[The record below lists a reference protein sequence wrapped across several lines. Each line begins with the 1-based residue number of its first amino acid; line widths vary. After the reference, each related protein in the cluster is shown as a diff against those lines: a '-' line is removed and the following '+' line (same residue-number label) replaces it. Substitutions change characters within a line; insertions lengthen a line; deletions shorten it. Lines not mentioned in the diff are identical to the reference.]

1 MDTVELMAQF
11 VVLWNGA
18 QQIQLTYFKKK
29 KIQLTDTPDQI
40 FLEGN
45 G

>member
-11 VVLWNGA
+11 VVLWNAA
-18 QQIQLTYFKKK
+18 QQIQLTYLKK
-29 KIQLTDTPDQI
+29 KIQLTETPDQI
-40 FLEGN
+40 FLEVN